1 VRRMLAHSVLALLL
15 SATAARA
22 GDEAAEKPWR
32 VDAPIGPTRTIA
44 FETDAGT
51 WLHLD
56 VHPGGKRIV
65 FSLLGDLYLLPI
77 GGGEAKRITSGP
89 AYDVQPRSSRTER
102 RSRSRAIAR
111 ASRIS
116 GRVRWT
122 AAVLGHS
129 RRRRKS
135 R

>member
-1 VRRMLAHSVLALLL
+1 LIGASAL
-15 SATAARA
+15 
-22 GDEAAEKPWR
+22 GKDEVGEKPWR

-56 VHPGGKRIV
+56 VHPDGRRIV
-65 FSLLGDLYLLPI
+65 FSLLGDLYLLPLE
-77 GGGEAKRITSGP
+77 GGDAQRITSGP